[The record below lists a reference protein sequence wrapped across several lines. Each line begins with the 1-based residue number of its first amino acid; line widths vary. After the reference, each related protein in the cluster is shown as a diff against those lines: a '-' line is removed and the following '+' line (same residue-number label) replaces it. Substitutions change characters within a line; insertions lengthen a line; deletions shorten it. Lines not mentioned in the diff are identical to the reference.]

1 MMKKLTCSDVE
12 NEYLKNTSQV
22 SDEDIKMI
30 NKKTR
35 CKERLAETIVLIA
48 IFAAGAVYSLLYS
61 RETLLASCIIVI
73 MLLWVL
79 KKDLKKI
86 NVTACYA
93 VVTEKKER
101 WAKENA
107 KKKPHVLPYEQ
118 TDCVGSSNRKQHL
131 FYNIRSYYFCS
142 VDINGEVF
150 EYVCCYDKDYDKI
163 GVGDTVVIGGNTG
176 LPIVYK
182 CEASEKD
189 S

>member
-1 MMKKLTCSDVE
+1 MRKLTCSDVE
-12 NEYLKNTSQV
+12 NEYLKSATQIG
-22 SDEDIKMI
+22 DDDIKMI

-35 CKERLAETIVLIA
+35 CKESLAETIVLIA

-61 RETLLASCIIVI
+61 RDTLLASCIIVI

-79 KKDLKKI
+79 KRDLKKI

-107 KKKPHVLPYEQ
+107 KKALHVLPYEQ
-118 TDCVGSSNRKQHL
+118 TDSIGSSNRRQHL
-131 FYNIRSYYFCS
+131 FYNIRSYYFCT

-150 EYVCCYDKDYDKI
+150 EYVCCYDNDFDKI
-163 GVGDTVVIGGNTG
+163 GVGDTVVIGANTG

-182 CEASEKD
+182 CETSEIEN
-189 S
+189 